1 MHTHMIIIRAL
12 LLALFTIPFGAAD
25 DAFSKYY
32 DLTCTAIDQ
41 GDFSKAMTYLRI
53 GYNSTFSDED
63 EDKYIKYKQ
72 DVVRKIQDS
81 PSEKFKNRLILLK
94 SLICLRI
101 AGIQK
106 GQNQKHYQMQF
117 DECEI
122 DLNKVISSDP
132 SIPESYNHLAILRL
146 YRGEYLKALDLYNKA
161 IELSPGYIDA
171 IENRASLYGTLGE
184 KEKEQQDM
192 VLYHTIIQNAGAK

>member
-1 MHTHMIIIRAL
+1 MI
-12 LLALFTIPFGAAD
+12 
-25 DAFSKYY
+25 
-32 DLTCTAIDQ
+32 
-41 GDFSKAMTYLRI
+41 YLRI
-53 GYNSTFSDED
+53 GYNSTFGDGD

-72 DVVRKIQDS
+72 DVIRKIQDS
-81 PSEKFKNRLILLK
+81 PSEKCKNRLILLK

-106 GQNQKHYQMQF
+106 GKDQKHYQMQF
-117 DECEI
+117 EECEL

-132 SIPESYNHLAILRL
+132 SIPESYNHLAILKL

-161 IELSPGYIDA
+161 VELSPGYIDA
-171 IENRASLYGTLGE
+171 IKNRSSLYGILGE

-192 VLYHTIIQNAGAK
+192 VLYQTIIQNTGAK